1 MIDAKVKMNAVKLI
15 SIELRQKY
23 NNQSVEQ
30 LERAV
35 FELLKTALRGDESK
49 LRVRTI
55 LACCTLDYI
64 EAIKIYR
71 KDPKNQI
78 GFIKQKAKSLLEVC
92 ENV

>member
-1 MIDAKVKMNAVKLI
+1 MIDARVKMNAVKLI
-15 SIELRQKY
+15 STELRHKY
-23 NNQSVEQ
+23 SRQSVEN
-30 LERAV
+30 LEHAV
-35 FELLKTALRGDESK
+35 FELLKTALRGDESL
-49 LRVRTI
+49 LRVRAI

-64 EAIKIYR
+64 EALKIFR